1 MRTVVS
7 IFGFPSQFTRWLRA
21 TWNLAV
27 SRGPFR
33 QEFQNPAARSS
44 FWCLLTIALALGGLS
59 CGTCGQ
65 GPFISSISPNSTPA
79 GGNQF
84 LMTVNGS
91 DFRRDSLVSW
101 SGSFRVTSFI
111 SSHQL
116 AAAITAADIATPG
129 SVLVLVFNPPSG
141 NTTSVS
147 GAIGNTFVMGCTGK
161 DSNAVVFTISP

>member
-1 MRTVVS
+1 MLFAKSAKTRL
-7 IFGFPSQFTRWLRA
+7 SQNYLARICLR
-21 TWNLAV
+21 
-27 SRGPFR
+27 S
-33 QEFQNPAARSS
+33 
-44 FWCLLTIALALGGLS
+44 LALGGLS
-59 CGTCGQ
+59 CGTCNPR
-65 GPFISSISPNSTPA
+65 PFVSSISPNTTPA

-84 LMTVNGS
+84 LLTVNGGN
-91 DFRRDSLVSW
+91 FRRDSLVSLN
-101 SGSFRVTSFI
+101 GSFRVTSFL

-161 DSNAVVFTISP
+161 DSNAVPFTISVVEVAYLALKYSALLPTRL